1 MSANDRG
8 PDLCPPIVPEHS
20 IHRRVWFGFELGF
33 KIELT
38 HPAKVA
44 MEIFVH
50 QQNLLFLRKELAETP
65 NEARRAFLMR
75 LLAEEQA
82 KNSPPPKEK

>member
-1 MSANDRG
+1 
-8 PDLCPPIVPEHS
+8 
-20 IHRRVWFGFELGF
+20 
-33 KIELT
+33 
-38 HPAKVA
+38 